1 MYAWLFRHLP
11 GPVWLKVIESLII
24 VMAVLYLLFEH
35 VYPWAQSYLNLAD
48 NSV

>member
-35 VYPWAQSYLNLAD
+35 VYPWAQSYPQPR
-48 NSV
+48 

>member
-35 VYPWAQSYLNLAD
+35 VYPWAQNYLNLAD

>member
-11 GPVWLKVIESLII
+11 GPTWLKVTETLVIL
-24 VMAVLYLLFEH
+24 MGLLYVLFEH
-35 VYPWAQSYLNLAD
+35 FYPWVQSFLNLAD